1 MPRTAPQVLLPLLFA
16 LALPACGEAEPRPER
31 GGTATADTPVGLAIL
46 NPTSERDYFHDFGKV
61 PYGDTVHH
69 VFEIENRE
77 AEPVTIHDL
86 HASCSCTSPTVEY
99 TDADGQV
106 VRGRRRGEPVLVLPP
121 GAVARLE
128 MAVDTYHIKYKNT
141 DKLTMV
147 VVRSDSRS
155 TPFLRLEAHLFV
167 TQAFQVTPEAIDL
180 GEIPISSGA
189 RARTDIITGVP
200 GSLYRI
206 LEVLETSEG
215 LTARIAEDARA
226 SETLWQVQVELA
238 PPLEFGPWQGH
249 VLLGTTAE
257 DGSGDGAPLR
267 VEVRGRVVA
276 DVVPYPPVFGFLSP
290 AAGAGPRA
298 EGSLRALAPGHR
310 IKIVDAELVGEVPD
324 GLRVQ
329 YEADGPD
336 AEGRSSRWRLLIE
349 APADLEL
356 ELFTGI
362 LRVILE
368 DPEQKP
374 IEIDFVYRRN

>member
-1 MPRTAPQVLLPLLFA
+1 MPRTAPQALLPLFLA
-16 LALPACGEAEPRPER
+16 LALPACGEAELRPVR
-31 GGTATADTPVGLAIL
+31 GGAATGDAEVGLAIL
-46 NPTSERDYFHDFGKV
+46 NPTSDRDYFHDFGKV
-61 PYGDTVHH
+61 PYGETVRH
-69 VFEIENRE
+69 VYEIENRE
-77 AEPVTIHDL
+77 AEPVTIEDL
-86 HASCSCTSPTVEY
+86 HASCSCTSPSIQY
-99 TDADGQV
+99 TDPDGKV

-128 MAVDTYHIKYKNT
+128 MEVDTHHIKYRNT
-141 DKLTMV
+141 DKLTMI

-180 GEIPISSGA
+180 GEIPVSSGG
-189 RARTDIITGVP
+189 RAKTDIITGVP

-215 LTARIAEDARA
+215 LTAQIAEDARA
-226 SETLWQVQVELA
+226 SETLWQVQVVLA
-238 PPLEFGPWQGH
+238 PPLELGPWKGH

-257 DGSGDGAPLR
+257 DGSEAGEPLR
-267 VEVRGRVVA
+267 VEVRGRVVP
-276 DVVPYPPVFGFLSP
+276 DVVPYPPVLGFLSP

-310 IKIVDAELVGEVPD
+310 IKIVDAELVGKVPD

-336 AEGRSSRWRLLIE
+336 PEGRSSRWRLLIE
-349 APADLEL
+349 APEDLEA

-362 LRVILE
+362 LRVMLE
-368 DPEQKP
+368 DPEQAP
-374 IEIDFVYRRN
+374 IEIDFVYRRS